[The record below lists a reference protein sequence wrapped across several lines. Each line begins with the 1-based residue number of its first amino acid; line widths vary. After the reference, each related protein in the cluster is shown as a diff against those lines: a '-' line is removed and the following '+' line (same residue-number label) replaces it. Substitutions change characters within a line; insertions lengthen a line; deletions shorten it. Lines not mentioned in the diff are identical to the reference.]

1 MTVAENVSGGTLS
14 VPVTVDWLPAEST
27 GFAVEVLTRSTASED
42 TDFSIASKTLALGP
56 STAKTQNVEV
66 TITNDAAVETDEL
79 SFVAG
84 SEALGGLYSRHA
96 QGTL

>member
-66 TITNDAAVETDEL
+66 TITNDAVVETDEL
-79 SFVAG
+79 SLVAG
-84 SEALGGLYSRHA
+84 SDALSGLYSRHA